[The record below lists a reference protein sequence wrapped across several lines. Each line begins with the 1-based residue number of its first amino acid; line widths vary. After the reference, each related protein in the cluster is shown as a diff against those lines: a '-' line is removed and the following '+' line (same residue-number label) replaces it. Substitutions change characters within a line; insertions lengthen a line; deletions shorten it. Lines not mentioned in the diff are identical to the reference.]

1 MALYRYIDDFTIGDT
16 YKLSRTIEQVPD
28 GQLITDAYWT
38 VKAEATDTDAEAM
51 FKLHITTE
59 SSAAGQ
65 VTNYDD
71 ESAQLEF
78 IVLPTDSSLMD
89 GVETYLYDIHIT
101 LDSGEKYALEIG
113 KLFTGPKVLQ
123 VH

>member
-28 GQLITDAYWT
+28 AQLITDAYWT
-38 VKAEATDTDAEAM
+38 VKASVTDTDAEAM

-59 SSAAGQ
+59 SSASGQ

-78 IVLPTDSSLMD
+78 IALPTDSVMMD

-101 LDSGEKYALEIG
+101 LDSGEKYALEVG

>member
-38 VKAEATDTDAEAM
+38 VKASVLDTDAEAM
-51 FKLHITTE
+51 FSLHITSE

-65 VTNYDD
+65 VVNYDD

-78 IVLPTDSSLMD
+78 IVLPSDSSLMD

-113 KLFTGPKVLQ
+113 KLFTGTKVLQ

>member
-38 VKAEATDTDAEAM
+38 VKAAATDTDAEAM
-51 FKLHITTE
+51 FALHITSE
-59 SSAAGQ
+59 SSTSGQ

-78 IVLPTDSSLMD
+78 IALPEDSVMMD

-113 KLFTGPKVLQ
+113 KLFTGQKVLQ